1 MQIKSVYKRIDSW
14 MRNISTI
21 QYALLTWLIAFSSSV
36 LVGLAFPGN
45 SLVNAAT
52 YAAGQLLGLRLSF
65 TLRGCQMADTA
76 DFTVPIRE
84 YPLSHVT

>member
-52 YAAGQLLGLRLSF
+52 YAAGAATGVAVVFYLAGMPD
-65 TLRGCQMADTA
+65 G
-76 DFTVPIRE
+76 
-84 YPLSHVT
+84 

>member
-52 YAAGQLLGLRLSF
+52 YAAEAATGVAVVFYLAGMPD
-65 TLRGCQMADTA
+65 G
-76 DFTVPIRE
+76 
-84 YPLSHVT
+84 